1 MVKTIEKRGN
11 PNFKI
16 PEKNPSLKAGTQFKG
31 IGDVEEKMH
40 KKTFAV
46 KMPMSAAEKLLKLDT
61 KSRTVFI
68 RQAVLEALNK
78 LEV

>member
-16 PEKNPSLKAGTQFKG
+16 PSKNPGLKAQFKS

-46 KMPMSAAEKLLKLDT
+46 KMPMSAAAKLLKLDT
-61 KSRTVFI
+61 KSRTVFM
-68 RQAVLEALNK
+68 RQALLEALDK